1 MLTPRTFCDPCRGRI
16 VACLEELPGAYDR
29 LAEAIGDAPRTG
41 NAVRVPYGPTEPLRA
56 EVDALMRSA
65 AAVLHGWEAR
75 VRGSRLQLAP
85 RPAGDIISPG
95 SVRKAAETL
104 GTHIDVLLALQPGW
118 MTRVFTFPPGKPGA
132 SAAQE
137 GTCRRCGRRVGRL
150 VGHGTPGRWYLA
162 EAAGGPV
169 APCRHDPRG
178 ITASRA
184 LSLIPEWLEA
194 EIGGEEIIA
203 SGDGWVKVAR
213 HVGASVAGNEILELH
228 YRARRQLGET
238 RSPPESFDGV
248 PCRSCDEMA
257 LERAEPP
264 SDPNVPA
271 AHSKCALC
279 KDEMGREEFGQWCER
294 YASWARGAAIQVCR
308 RCTLA
313 RSALKEADR
322 VRLHGDCSWFAC
334 SCEDGPHPRRRAA
347 A

>member
-1 MLTPRTFCDPCRGRI
+1 MLTPRNFCDPCRGRI

-29 LAEAIGDAPRTG
+29 LAAAIGDAPRTG

-213 HVGASVAGNEILELH
+213 HVGAAVAGNEILELH

-271 AHSKCALC
+271 SHSKCALC
-279 KDEMGREEFGQWCER
+279 KDEMTRDEFGQWAER
-294 YASWARGAAIQVCR
+294 YASWARAAAIQVCR
-308 RCTLA
+308 RCSLG
-313 RSALKEADR
+313 RHD
-322 VRLHGDCSWFAC
+322 DCCWFAC
-334 SCEDGPHPRRRAA
+334 SCGDGPHPRRRAA